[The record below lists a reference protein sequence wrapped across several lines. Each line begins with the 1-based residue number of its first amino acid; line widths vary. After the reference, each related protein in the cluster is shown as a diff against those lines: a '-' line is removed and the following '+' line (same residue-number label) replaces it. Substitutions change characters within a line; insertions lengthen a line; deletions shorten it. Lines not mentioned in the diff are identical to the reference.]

1 MNAADPSP
9 DKDLVRSLV
18 TVDVGNT
25 RLKLGVFELPLA
37 RPLPH
42 PRATISIG
50 HDWEPAE
57 IDAFLSE
64 PPAAYEWAIASVNKP
79 ARERLVAWL
88 EERGTQSIHRFD
100 YGELPIAVEV
110 EQPDKVG
117 ADRLVNGVAVNRLR
131 ERGVAAIIIDMGT
144 ALTVDVVSAKGAF
157 IGGVIAPGVATSARA
172 LHEFTYALP
181 LIEVSATPPPAL
193 GRSTA
198 EAMTSG
204 LYWGA
209 VGAVREIVQKL
220 TEEVGEAEIYLTGGA
235 GTLFASVLAEEGRR
249 PPQFIPHLTLAGIAI
264 AAADAADGN

>member
-1 MNAADPSP
+1 MNAAFPAP

-42 PRATISIG
+42 PRATLSIG
-50 HDWEPAE
+50 HAWEPSE
-57 IDAFLSE
+57 IDAFLGE
-64 PPAAYEWAIASVNKP
+64 PPASYEWAIASVNKP
-79 ARERLVAWL
+79 ARERLEKWL
-88 EERGTQSIHRFD
+88 AERGAQSVHRFD
-100 YGELPIAVEV
+100 FGTLPIAVEV
-110 EQPDKVG
+110 EQPDRVG
-117 ADRLVNGVAVNRLR
+117 ADRLVNGVAVNRVR
-131 ERGVAAIIIDMGT
+131 ERGVPAIIIDMGT
-144 ALTVDVVSAKGAF
+144 ALTIDVLSADGAF
-157 IGGVIAPGVATSARA
+157 VGGAIAPGVATSARA

-209 VGAVREIVQKL
+209 VGAVRELVQKL
-220 TEEVGEAEIYLTGGA
+220 AAEVGDPEIYLTGGA
-235 GTLFASVLAEEGRR
+235 GTLFANVLAEEGRR
-249 PPQFIPHLTLAGIAI
+249 PPQFVPHLTLAGIAI
-264 AAADAADGN
+264 AAADAADS